1 MTLEEN
7 DKPSREMDHF
17 SRFLLGR
24 RENDNS
30 PELPEQKE
38 SFESRSNRPDDWIF
52 GNRRKESPTHN
63 QNGNPL
69 NTVDLMLLMET
80 FDMFVAT
87 TNQFKPLFK
96 EVTPFLNRFI
106 KKFKSN

>member
-7 DKPSREMDHF
+7 DKPSRGMDQF
-17 SRFLLGR
+17 SRFLLGN
-24 RENDNS
+24 REM
-30 PELPEQKE
+30 PEQKEE

-52 GNRRKESPTHN
+52 GNRRKESLTHN
-63 QNGNPL
+63 PNGNPL

-80 FDMFVAT
+80 IDMFVAT

-96 EVTPFLNRFI
+96 EVTPFFSRFI
-106 KKFKSN
+106 KKFKPNRDD